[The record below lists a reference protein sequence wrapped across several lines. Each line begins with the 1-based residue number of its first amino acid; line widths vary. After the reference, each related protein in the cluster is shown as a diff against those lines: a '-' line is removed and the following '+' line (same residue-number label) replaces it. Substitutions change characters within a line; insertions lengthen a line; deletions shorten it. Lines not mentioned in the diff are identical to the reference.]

1 MNERRMSLGNR
12 VISLVLALV
21 MVIGMLPS
29 GIFAFHAKAADA
41 TVATTTASVE
51 EVRQYAA
58 RLLADSYADAGT
70 NNDLSWTTET
80 GKGDNWRYYTG
91 VMMDAMLMLGVNSDS
106 DVTNSKGNALEF
118 AQVYMD
124 FNIKDDGTIAE
135 WHEGELDSVPP
146 ALTLLTILDSVGV
159 DEAHREDYEK
169 AIHFVYNE
177 IMGQTDYSNC
187 GGNFKH
193 KESGWDTWNIGL
205 DGIYM
210 AQPFLVKYANAL
222 KSGKITN
229 ANASADTIYEEVYDR
244 LMWVADNMYD
254 EDSGL
259 YHHGWNVSGS
269 KGNGVFWSRGIGW
282 YATGLVMCI
291 DMMPEG
297 TYKTNLITK
306 LPKLFDGMI
315 KYQDKDTGLWYNIV
329 NTTEKVV
336 TSGDNKDNY
345 NRLETSGSGLMA
357 YAMMKAYAEGWV
369 GSTYGEAGLK
379 AFNGITENKLSNG
392 VLSDI
397 YKQSGVESEQSGY
410 CKYAYVDDEA
420 KGSGGVLMA
429 ASVAEEAAA
438 KLAGNTYAGEV
449 YTIGVVS
456 APEMT
461 IAAGASVDSTDIK
474 ATLVGNQ
481 GTVTNVA
488 GNVLSYSVG
497 DASNGKA
504 TVTASYN
511 GVAIDAFEVNV
522 VDPAVPAEGE
532 GTLPIESES
541 GETPT
546 APSVTAGSWVEINAG
561 GSGTGTSY
569 YRVTTLTPGKLY
581 VFTPDSNSSSAGSS
595 YVSGGKLTKFTVDNN
610 DVTQSGSEYIYTMSV
625 ADDHHWQVDSDGR
638 IFTVNSNGT
647 YYLQITDNSSG
658 KLALVTSAADACKFT
673 FASSGTNK
681 GNNGYFTMQTTST
694 SNETAYLKLESGGFN
709 SSGSSGKIRA
719 FEKIPAGDPKYG
731 MLSGSATYA
740 YPVGTS
746 TDILAQIQSDY
757 KIYTNT
763 TNSGTGTEAGW
774 SAATYSWDKTLDTA
788 KAGTYTLSVK
798 VDNVEIGKIPVLIY
812 NNTVTTN
819 YDVDL
824 SVTPGAIVATVG
836 DANRQLNATVL
847 VSELSGYGSV
857 VKYSGGNSSVA
868 TVTEDGLVSIKGEGS
883 TTIIAT
889 VTNIT
894 HDGAT
899 YDADDFGTITATIPV
914 LVTDGSEHI
923 HSYTSAVTKA
933 ATCTVAGVRTYTCSG
948 CEEGT
953 EGHSYT
959 EAIEPT
965 GHSWNSGEVT
975 KAATCNE
982 AGTKTFTCT
991 VCSTTKT
998 ETIAATGAHTYA
1010 NGVCSV
1016 CGTTDPDY
1024 VEPDIVSVTAPNGA
1038 SDKATVATGRTL
1050 QLTANVTGGASVT
1063 WSSSSDAIATVSNTG
1078 LVTGVT
1084 PGTVTITATVTSAT
1098 RAVGD
1103 SATFEVT
1110 VTEAASGDEV
1120 AAPVTGQITTT
1131 ISGSNSG
1138 ETVTQWK
1145 LFEGTSL
1152 DTSKTYNVVIVSGT
1166 SALMN
1171 KGSSAQT
1178 TGGVAAVTIEDEV
1191 LTFNTTSEE
1200 AASVWQ
1206 LKAVDGKWQI
1216 TNTLNGTTYGIKD
1229 SASPVALT
1237 TQTINSIVNVSNTTT
1252 WRIRLASSRD
1262 LVLDNNAWTRAE
1274 TAFPISFYTQQQV
1287 ADTGSTSPSITVY
1300 NADLTASDISM
1311 TVAQTGVSAAK
1322 PGITV
1327 KKAADNSA
1335 ATPTSY
1341 AVTYAVTG
1349 GDNCITITS
1358 DGAITANSAGT
1369 AHVTATLSAID
1380 MGEGTDVINTP
1391 ATVTFKVVV
1400 TASGSDTPSTG
1411 STYIHNFTNDNKTS
1425 SFYTIAGDLST
1436 SKGSASY
1443 DGQTLTQC
1451 LKMNGEAEITFK
1463 ASATGTITLVFNTGS
1478 AGKKIDVNGTI
1489 YTIPSDGILTI
1500 GVSDGDNVIK
1510 RNDGE
1515 SFLYYMAF
1523 AENSGVVA
1531 YSLSDLV
1538 FNPESI
1544 KAGESTTVSTTVTA
1558 SDGSSHTYTIVYT
1571 VDDTNKATVN
1581 GTTITGKAAG
1591 DVTVTATL
1599 THVDGTELATPVT
1612 KTGTITVSAAT
1623 VTGGTLNNTSVTVT
1637 QGNNINLAALAATVT
1652 YSNGTTSNVNLAQSG
1667 FTFEENGQSINI
1679 NDVDATVGSHS
1690 IEVFYNGVSVGT
1702 MTVVVNAKAEITDTI
1717 TYELDTDGIDAGA
1730 EYIVVDYLN
1739 DKAYAL
1745 GHNSGSTTEKAYE
1758 VTIEGDKVIISESD
1772 VATALW
1778 TFEAVEG
1785 ESGYYYIGN
1794 GGYYVKPGGS
1804 SVFNTAKTATQ
1815 VIAYDLAKGQ
1825 YRINVGEASKIRD
1838 LNVTSTSDWARADQG
1853 DVSPVY
1859 LYKKVEAQTTLT
1871 LGDLPVLYIGGTPYQ
1886 ATLND
1891 YVTSVKYNGA
1901 AYTDYVIEWSSN
1913 DNTVATVSDGVVSAV
1928 GGGRTQLVAK
1938 LVSVGGTDVSAQ
1950 NITAE
1955 TNVTVVVPSVNIGED
1970 LNKFVDD
1977 TFTIIPEVLIGSTAP
1992 ESYKLIWT
2000 SSNLSVATVD
2010 ENGRVTVVGDG
2021 SSVITAQIKSIN
2033 GNDIST
2039 YMTITDSITVNAEVI
2054 AITSGE
2060 LSSDTVTVEV
2070 GATADELKAA
2080 LSEIVL
2086 TLTKNNGDKIE
2097 VNNATLFE
2105 DVDLTAVNTAAG
2117 GTYYLD
2123 VSYSD
2128 PNSDYVFSGTVTV
2141 KVFDKSMIE
2150 AEGFLTQETNVEYIL
2165 DTDGIDVNEE
2175 YVIVM
2180 QNSDGEWVALMNPDA
2195 SGSGSTKGS
2204 SQVVTRIENGNKITV
2219 SQNADLVRWLFT
2231 NQGSSS
2237 SNDFTYKTFT
2247 VKNNNRYLK
2256 GGGDSILGSSSK
2268 NVGVWYANDGSG
2280 QYYVGTDYSSG
2291 KVRALTLSGDSWTRA
2306 SSAKYPDD
2314 TDARVYM
2321 YKRSSVGTDYP
2332 VGFKVQPESKT
2343 IAEGTYYTVPTSG
2356 IQVVVGDTECNDYV
2370 IEWSSSDT
2378 KVATV
2383 DSNGKITAV
2392 GAGTATITATLMTA
2406 DGYKVYSNADNTQGI
2421 SDEIAITVQAD
2432 QLTYT
2437 LQGSPLTVA
2446 LGGEPDFSK
2455 ISLLID
2461 STLSDDMVIPS
2472 DQLVFKYIDA
2482 VSKGFDTDVANSSC
2496 EVDVYYNGSKVGVV
2510 VLNVADNAYDGLDEA
2525 TSYPEYPNTGAVR
2538 MDKTATGINFN
2549 TTGVAKIELNAAGVS
2564 SRNPVDVVLI
2574 VDVSNSMNWSM
2585 DWFVG
2590 MTDDE
2595 VKKANDAAKTD
2606 ATKDDKLDMAML
2618 AAQDFAA
2625 ILMENNVSGSS
2636 MNNSITF
2643 VTFGGNDKDRGGTSD
2658 VDTVVT
2664 AFVGEETL
2672 ANVNNSFQN
2681 TKFTGSQTLAIA
2693 GTDGNAIVSG
2703 GARGN
2708 TMYDSAFLEA
2718 IDAVNALKIAKAGS
2732 VEAYEKSGREVH
2744 VIFMTDGAPSHYNG
2758 LAHANGNTCDGLYT
2772 RTDCSDAEWLAHIQ
2786 EPNTQATK
2794 LYAMV
2799 DDFHIVGYDLAH
2811 GGYGTHTWAEAE
2823 LGRVLGGL
2831 VENKALDY
2839 TLATD
2844 TDKLNTFFNELGH
2857 SLAYAGTHAL
2867 VTDIVSEEFVLQT
2880 DPIDVDGDGNI
2891 TLTGDN
2897 VVDIAPSIQIL
2908 ERRLVVRT
2916 DIGSTLKINGVDTL
2930 INEEHLGMYVDG
2942 GEDVLATVTF
2952 DTSDPA
2958 DKKAFSSALDY
2969 GVDIWNDETNII
2981 TGAYFTYSF
2990 SSKTFE
2996 WNIGNIEDTEIA
3008 LTYYGYLTGAK
3019 NEAGE
3024 GGRAEGIYATNE
3036 MATLKYINTDNQ
3048 VVTREY
3054 PVPHVAWGSAVVNVR
3069 FFLVNK
3075 NGEFVNRANVT
3086 FDNPANRIFLVNSA
3100 TYKFDLNANPES
3112 MVPGHINAEAAF
3124 IAAGINSQYVLY
3136 DDVNMDVTNST
3147 MDNKFGSASIVSG
3160 IDKSNTGSLVEFVD
3174 VYGDRSYIQTTIN
3187 IPVILADLGESSQ
3200 KMSDSSV
3207 VIDFSNSVQWDSLGA
3222 NERLYDGYT
3231 VDKQEST
3238 IELVGFTT
3246 YNPAADLKDYID
3258 YELASPNWKQTYSTA
3273 YGTFTLVADNA
3284 EAGIDDYIQYTP
3296 NAPLNGTDHVFAVFR
3311 FSSHPVDKPDGYM
3324 DYYYMYK
3331 QVSVIPA
3338 TVVHYETTGNMAAA
3352 FQSNFNG
3359 AAWSVQSIAESVA
3372 GATQSNKNE
3381 NYGADT
3387 SYNSCIN
3394 FAGGSS
3400 LFVENTD
3407 PFGSRPTV
3415 KFTFT
3420 GTGIDIISKTDP
3432 NQGRVKMTLT
3442 GKNTGTTKSV
3452 MVLNKGVDNLY
3463 QIPVLSVEGLPYDTY
3478 EVEIVVY
3485 SKTSA
3490 YGGQFY
3496 LDAINVYGS
3505 AQETEVVGSTAAG
3518 NTTVGS
3524 LYEAAGESKPQI
3536 LEIRDILLGNN
3547 NFGDITASGVQG
3559 AVYIDGNTTLGDT
3572 STNFN
3577 NYDKI
3582 GPNNE
3587 VYLSNNQAVAFKLR
3601 VEDLAKLPTTLDI
3614 GLKSVN
3620 GSAAKAVIYVYK
3632 TGASDT
3638 TPAEYT
3644 VTSATAMF
3652 YDILGGEDIKTFL
3665 GENNEF
3671 YVVIANKGTGT
3682 LSVTDLKVG
3691 YGAAKGSVE
3700 TVVDITVGS
3709 LTQET
3714 LKASAQVVS
3723 AAIANMNAETNTAIA
3738 YAMYTTTIVVVTGQD
3753 AQSIVVEDLEGN
3765 EIAVNASY
3773 VDSDNGARR
3782 WRVLVRFNEVGTD
3795 TYNIYGIG
3803 TNGSRHD
3810 TYQQITVDVQLFAP
3824 ANTN

>member
-58 RLLADSYADAGT
+58 SLLADSYANAGT
-70 NNDLSWTTET
+70 NSDLSWTTET

-106 DVTNSKGNALEF
+106 NVTNSKGNALEF

-124 FNIKDDGTIAE
+124 FNIKDDGTITK

-159 DEAHREDYEK
+159 DEAHREDYEE

-177 IMGQTDYSNC
+177 IMDQTDYSNC

-229 ANASADTIYEEVYDR
+229 ANANADTIYEEVYDR

-282 YATGLVMCI
+282 YAAGLVMCI
-291 DMMPEG
+291 DLMPEG
-297 TYKTNLITK
+297 TTYKTDLIGK

-329 NTTEKVV
+329 NTTERVV
-336 TSGDNKDNY
+336 TSGDYKDNY

-357 YAMMKAYAEGWV
+357 YAMMKAYTEGWV

-392 VLSDI
+392 VLKDI
-397 YKQSGVESEQSGY
+397 YKQSGVEDKQSGY
-410 CKYAYVDDEA
+410 CKYAYVNDEA

-522 VDPAVPAEGE
+522 VDPTVPAAGE
-532 GTLPIESES
+532 GTLGIE
-541 GETPT
+541 GEAVT
-546 APSVTAGSWVEINAG
+546 APNAPSFSTGDFVLVKEASDGGTEYIKSAAGEGNYVLVVIPDPVNAPTVGVALKNTSANDSSKTKGQAQSVTISAN
-561 GSGTGTSY
+561 GTK
-569 YRVTTLTPGKLY
+569 VTITEHVDLCVWT
-581 VFTPDSNSSSAGSS
+581 VDSNNKIHNYVHYIRADSSFLHDSSNASSKTKITAFEETGGYYISPNGSNKYLHYSNSQWVYEQTTPSLPIYFFKETSSSGDPTPAV
-595 YVSGGKLTKFTVDNN
+595 YAKLT
-610 DVTQSGSEYIYTMSV
+610 GSEGLVYTLGKDDAEIISAIKDSSAFSVLV
-625 ADDHHWQVDSDGR
+625 ADNEEGTDAE
-638 IFTVNSNGT
+638 TVAMSNS
-647 YYLQITDNSSG
+647 
-658 KLALVTSAADACKFT
+658 LVTVVAP
-673 FASSGTNK
+673 SGYN
-681 GNNGYFTMQTTST
+681 
-694 SNETAYLKLESGGFN
+694 A
-709 SSGSSGKIRA
+709 
-719 FEKIPAGDPKYG
+719 
-731 MLSGSATYA
+731 
-740 YPVGTS
+740 
-746 TDILAQIQSDY
+746 
-757 KIYTNT
+757 NT
-763 TNSGTGTEAGW
+763 
-774 SAATYSWDKTLDTA
+774 
-788 KAGTYTLSVK
+788 AGTYNFVVNYDGKELGTVPVVLYD
-798 VDNVEIGKIPVLIY
+798 DNSNV
-812 NNTVTTN
+812 TN

-836 DANRQLNATVL
+836 DANKQLNATVL

-857 VKYSGGNSSVA
+857 VKYSGGSDSVA
-868 TVTEDGLVSIKGEGS
+868 TVTENGLVTIVGEGS
-883 TTIIAT
+883 TTITAT
-889 VTNIT
+889 VTAI
-894 HDGAT
+894 T
-899 YDADDFGTITATIPV
+899 YDGKTYTSANFGTITATIPV

-959 EAIEPT
+959 EAIAPT
-965 GHSWNSGEVT
+965 GHSWNAGEIT
-975 KAATCNE
+975 ENATCNA

-991 VCSTTKT
+991 VCNTTKT
-998 ETIAATGAHTYA
+998 EPVAATGNHTYGDDGKCTVCGATKPDDGLTYYLVDEFEAEKEYVIVAVENGKVYVLKNTSTDSSDKETAVAYVITTYA
-1010 NGVCSV
+1010 NDMSTITFDTAEAADLSEWTFVKNDDAFNAYNHKHYLRYDSSMLHNENNKA
-1016 CGTTDPDY
+1016 T
-1024 VEPDIVSVTAPNGA
+1024 IKVTAIEGKSGQFHVSLANNSDLMGLKNGA
-1038 SDKATVATGRTL
+1038 WVRKD
-1050 QLTANVTGGASVT
+1050 
-1063 WSSSSDAIATVSNTG
+1063 
-1078 LVTGVT
+1078 
-1084 PGTVTITATVTSAT
+1084 ATVT
-1098 RAVGD
+1098 
-1103 SATFEVT
+1103 
-1110 VTEAASGDEV
+1110 
-1120 AAPVTGQITTT
+1120 
-1131 ISGSNSG
+1131 
-1138 ETVTQWK
+1138 
-1145 LFEGTSL
+1145 
-1152 DTSKTYNVVIVSGT
+1152 
-1166 SALMN
+1166 
-1171 KGSSAQT
+1171 
-1178 TGGVAAVTIEDEV
+1178 
-1191 LTFNTTSEE
+1191 
-1200 AASVWQ
+1200 
-1206 LKAVDGKWQI
+1206 
-1216 TNTLNGTTYGIKD
+1216 
-1229 SASPVALT
+1229 
-1237 TQTINSIVNVSNTTT
+1237 
-1252 WRIRLASSRD
+1252 
-1262 LVLDNNAWTRAE
+1262 
-1274 TAFPISFYTQQQV
+1274 
-1287 ADTGSTSPSITVY
+1287 
-1300 NADLTASDISM
+1300 
-1311 TVAQTGVSAAK
+1311 
-1322 PGITV
+1322 
-1327 KKAADNSA
+1327 
-1335 ATPTSY
+1335 
-1341 AVTYAVTG
+1341 
-1349 GDNCITITS
+1349 
-1358 DGAITANSAGT
+1358 
-1369 AHVTATLSAID
+1369 
-1380 MGEGTDVINTP
+1380 
-1391 ATVTFKVVV
+1391 
-1400 TASGSDTPSTG
+1400 
-1411 STYIHNFTNDNKTS
+1411 
-1425 SFYTIAGDLST
+1425 
-1436 SKGSASY
+1436 
-1443 DGQTLTQC
+1443 
-1451 LKMNGEAEITFK
+1451 
-1463 ASATGTITLVFNTGS
+1463 
-1478 AGKKIDVNGTI
+1478 TI
-1489 YTIPSDGILTI
+1489 YIYG
-1500 GVSDGDNVIK
+1500 K
-1510 RNDGE
+1510 
-1515 SFLYYMAF
+1515 
-1523 AENSGVVA
+1523 
-1531 YSLSDLV
+1531 
-1538 FNPESI
+1538 
-1544 KAGESTTVSTTVTA
+1544 
-1558 SDGSSHTYTIVYT
+1558 DGSSVTP
-1571 VDDTNKATVN
+1571 DPDPDEPDT
-1581 GTTITGKAAG
+1581 
-1591 DVTVTATL
+1591 
-1599 THVDGTELATPVT
+1599 P
-1612 KTGTITVSAAT
+1612 
-1623 VTGGTLNNTSVTVT
+1623 VTGGTLNNTSVTVI

-1739 DKAYAL
+1739 DEAYAL

-1815 VIAYDLAKGQ
+1815 VIAYDLDKGQ

-2070 GATADELKAA
+2070 GATADELKDA

-2086 TLTKNNGDKIE
+2086 TLTKNNGETVVID
-2097 VNNATLFE
+2097 NATLFE
-2105 DVDLTAVNTAAG
+2105 DIDLTAVNTAAG

-2128 PNSDYVFSGTVTV
+2128 PNSDYIFSGVITV
-2141 KVFDKSMIE
+2141 KVFDSSMIE

-2165 DTDGIDVNEE
+2165 DTDGIDANEE

-2180 QNSDGEWVALMNPDA
+2180 QKSDDEWVALMNPDA

-2231 NQGSSS
+2231 NEGSSS
-2237 SNDFTYKTFT
+2237 SNNFTYKTFT
-2247 VKNNNRYLK
+2247 VKNNNRYIK

-2306 SSAKYPDD
+2306 SSAKYPND

-2332 VGFKVQPESKT
+2332 VGFEVQPDSKT

-2370 IEWSSSDT
+2370 IEWSSSNEQ
-2378 KVATV
+2378 VATV
-2383 DSNGKITAV
+2383 DQTGKITAV

-2482 VSKGFDTDVANSSC
+2482 VSKGFDTDVAKSSC

-2510 VLNVADNAYDGLDEA
+2510 VLKVADNAYDGLDEA

-2538 MDKTATGINFN
+2538 MDKTAAGINFN

-2595 VKKANDAAKTD
+2595 VKKADDAAKTD

-2625 ILMENNVSGSS
+2625 ILMANNVSGSS

-2867 VTDIVSEEFVLQT
+2867 VTDIVSEEFILQT

-2916 DIGSTLKINGVDTL
+2916 DIGKTLKINGVDTL

-3036 MATLKYINTDNQ
+3036 KATLKYINTDNQ
-3048 VVTREY
+3048 VVVREY

-3075 NGEFVNRANVT
+3075 DGEFVNRANVT

-3100 TYKFDLNANPES
+3100 TYKFDLNTNPDS

-3124 IAAGINSQYVLY
+3124 IKAGINSQYVLY

-3174 VYGDRSYIQTTIN
+3174 VYGDGSYIQTTIN

-3231 VDKQEST
+3231 VDEQEST

-3258 YELASPNWKQTYSTA
+3258 YELASPNWKESYSTA
-3273 YGTFTLVADNA
+3273 YGTFTLVEDNA

-3296 NAPLNGTDHVFAVFR
+3296 NAPLNGADHAFAVFR
-3311 FSSHPVDKPDGYM
+3311 FSSHPVGSAEGYM

-3338 TVVHYETTGNMAAA
+3338 TVVHYETTGNMGAA
-3352 FQSNFNG
+3352 FQSSFNG

-3387 SYNSCIN
+3387 SYDGCIN

-3420 GTGIDIISKTDP
+3420 GTGIDIISRTGA
-3432 NQGRVKMTLT
+3432 NQGRIKMTLT
-3442 GKNTGTTKSV
+3442 GKNYGEKKTV
-3452 MVLNKGVDNLY
+3452 MVINKGVDELY
-3463 QIPVLSVEGLPYDTY
+3463 QIPVLSVEGLSYDTY
-3478 EVEIVVY
+3478 DVEIVVY
-3485 SKTSA
+3485 GAPLTNA

-3496 LDAINVYGS
+3496 FDAINVYGS
-3505 AQETEVVGSTAAG
+3505 AQETEVIGSNAAG
-3518 NTTVGS
+3518 DITVGDM
-3524 LYEAAGESKPQI
+3524 YETAGESKPQI
-3536 LEIRDILLGNN
+3536 IEIRDILLGNN
-3547 NFGDITASGVQG
+3547 DFGNVTASGVDG
-3559 AVYIDGNTTLGDT
+3559 AVYIDGNSSLGDT

-3587 VYLSNNQAVAFKLR
+3587 VYLNYNQAVAFKLK
-3601 VEDLAKLPTTLDI
+3601 VKDTTKLPQTLAI
-3614 GLKSVN
+3614 GLKALNTAADVSIIIVDAN
-3620 GSAAKAVIYVYK
+3620 GKQYTYS
-3632 TGASDT
+3632 
-3638 TPAEYT
+3638 YT
-3644 VTSATAMF
+3644 VATSTAMF
-3652 YDILGGEDIKTFL
+3652 YDLLGGDKPTDFL
-3665 GENNEF
+3665 TGSDGF
-3671 YVVIANKGTGT
+3671 TVVIANKDTDKVIF
-3682 LSVTDLKVG
+3682 SVTDLKVG
-3691 YGAAKGSVE
+3691 YGPTKGKVE
-3700 TVVDITVGS
+3700 TVVDIAVGEDANDA
-3709 LTQET
+3709 L
-3714 LKASAQVVS
+3714 ASSAEVVS
-3723 AAIANMNAETNTAIA
+3723 VAIANMDTTTDPDTAVA
-3738 YAMYTTTIVVVTGQD
+3738 YAMYSTTIVVVTGQD
-3753 AQSIVVEDLEGN
+3753 AKSIEILDSQN
-3765 EIAVNASY
+3765 NAIAVNASY

-3782 WRVLVRFNEVGTD
+3782 WRVMVRFDEVGID
-3795 TYNIYGIG
+3795 TYKIYGIG
-3803 TNGSRHD
+3803 TDGSRHD
-3810 TYQQITVDVQLFAP
+3810 TYQEIAVDVRLFAP
-3824 ANTN
+3824 ATTN

>member
-21 MVIGMLPS
+21 MVIGMMPAGLLDLS
-29 GIFAFHAKAADA
+29 VFAADSSTSTTATSVEAIRNYASSMLNTNFSKAASENSESKDDKF
-41 TVATTTASVE
+41 TWDTEGKTT
-51 EVRQYAA
+51 
-58 RLLADSYADAGT
+58 
-70 NNDLSWTTET
+70 
-80 GKGDNWRYYTG
+80 NWRYYNG
-91 VMMDAMLMLGVNSDS
+91 VMLDALLMLGVDS
-106 DVTNSKGNALEF
+106 NAGNALEF
-118 AQVYMD
+118 AKD
-124 FNIKDDGTIAE
+124 FSDTNTENSDSKAVTWFIAK
-135 WHEGELDSVPP
+135 ELDSVPP
-146 ALTLLTILDSVGV
+146 ALVLFDLLDTAEVSESDRAIY
-159 DEAHREDYEK
+159 AK
-169 AIHFVYNE
+169 AINYVYKQLEN
-177 IMGQTDYSNC
+177 QTDYSDC
-187 GGNFKH
+187 GGNYLH
-193 KESGWDTWNIGL
+193 KDSWTDWQIGL

-210 AQPFLVKYANAL
+210 AQPFLMEYAHAL
-222 KSGKITN
+222 EAGKITN
-229 ANASADTIYEEVYDR
+229 TVNSKSASDIYKEVYDR

-254 EDSGL
+254 SNTGL
-259 YHHGWNVSGS
+259 YHHGWNVDDS
-269 KGNGVFWSRGIGW
+269 KGNGHFWSRGIGW
-282 YATGLVMCI
+282 YAAGLVMCI
-291 DMMPEG
+291 DLMPAG
-297 TYKTNLITK
+297 SYKNDLIGK

-315 KYQDKDTGLWYNIV
+315 KYQDDSTGLWYNVV
-329 NTTEKVV
+329 NRDSSL
-336 TSGDNKDNY
+336 TSNNGNK
-345 NRLETSGSGLMA
+345 LETSGTALMA
-357 YAMMKAYAEGWV
+357 FAIMKAVNKGWV
-369 GSTYGEAGLK
+369 TDSKYATAGL
-379 AFNGITENKLSNG
+379 AAINGIVANKMSGGKIN
-392 VLSDI
+392 DI
-397 YKQSGVESEQSGY
+397 YKSSGVCTSDGDY
-410 CKYAYVDDEA
+410 CENDYVSDEA
-420 KGSGGVLMA
+420 KGVGPVIMA
-429 ASVAEEAAA
+429 AAEAA
-438 KLAGNTYAGEV
+438 KYLGGTEIF
-449 YTIGVVS
+449 TTGVVV
-456 APEMT
+456 APSDMT
-461 IAAGASVDSTDIK
+461 IVAGGTVDSSNIK
-474 ATLVGNQ
+474 VSLLGNK
-481 GTVTNVA
+481 GTIANGVA
-488 GNVLSYSVG
+488 GQMTYVVG
-497 DASNGKA
+497 AANNGKA
-504 TVTASYN
+504 TVTVKN
-511 GVAIDAFEVNV
+511 GDATIGTFQVNV

-532 GTLPIESES
+532 GTLGIE
-541 GETPT
+541 GEAVAAPN
-546 APSVTAGSWVEINAG
+546 APSFSAGDFVLVKEATDGGTEYIKSVAGEGNYVLVVIPDPVNAPTVGVALKNTSANDSSKTKGQTQSVTISAN
-561 GSGTGTSY
+561 GTK
-569 YRVTTLTPGKLY
+569 VTITEHVDLCVWT
-581 VFTPDSNSSSAGSS
+581 VDSNNKIHNYVHYIRADSSFLHDSSNASSKTKITAFEETGGYYIIPNGSNRYLHYSNSQWVYEQTTPSLPIYFFKETSSSGDPTPAV
-595 YVSGGKLTKFTVDNN
+595 YAKLT
-610 DVTQSGSEYIYTMSV
+610 GSEGLVYTLGKDDAEIISAIKNSSAFSVLV
-625 ADDHHWQVDSDGR
+625 ADNEEGTDAE
-638 IFTVNSNGT
+638 TVAMSNS
-647 YYLQITDNSSG
+647 
-658 KLALVTSAADACKFT
+658 LVTVAAP
-673 FASSGTNK
+673 SGYN
-681 GNNGYFTMQTTST
+681 
-694 SNETAYLKLESGGFN
+694 A
-709 SSGSSGKIRA
+709 
-719 FEKIPAGDPKYG
+719 
-731 MLSGSATYA
+731 
-740 YPVGTS
+740 
-746 TDILAQIQSDY
+746 
-757 KIYTNT
+757 NT
-763 TNSGTGTEAGW
+763 
-774 SAATYSWDKTLDTA
+774 
-788 KAGTYTLSVK
+788 AGTYNFV
-798 VDNVEIGKIPVLIY
+798 VRYDGKELGTIPVVLY
-812 NNTVTTN
+812 DANSNVTN

-836 DANRQLNATVL
+836 DANKQLNATVL

-857 VKYSGGNSSVA
+857 VKYSGGSDSVA
-868 TVTEDGLVSIKGEGS
+868 TVTEDGLVTIVGEGS
-883 TTIIAT
+883 TTITAT
-889 VTNIT
+889 VTAIT
-894 HDGAT
+894 YDGAT

-914 LVTDGSEHI
+914 VVNAEAVEVKVTYSITGLTVLPGSVTVGDTAQATATAAASDASGN
-923 HSYTSAVTKA
+923 HSYTF
-933 ATCTVAGVRTYTCSG
+933 
-948 CEEGT
+948 
-953 EGHSYT
+953 SY
-959 EAIEPT
+959 A
-965 GHSWNSGEVT
+965 
-975 KAATCNE
+975 
-982 AGTKTFTCT
+982 
-991 VCSTTKT
+991 
-998 ETIAATGAHTYA
+998 
-1010 NGVCSV
+1010 
-1016 CGTTDPDY
+1016 
-1024 VEPDIVSVTAPNGA
+1024 
-1038 SDKATVATGRTL
+1038 
-1050 QLTANVTGGASVT
+1050 
-1063 WSSSSDAIATVSNTG
+1063 
-1078 LVTGVT
+1078 
-1084 PGTVTITATVTSAT
+1084 
-1098 RAVGD
+1098 
-1103 SATFEVT
+1103 
-1110 VTEAASGDEV
+1110 
-1120 AAPVTGQITTT
+1120 
-1131 ISGSNSG
+1131 ISGSG
-1138 ETVTQWK
+1138 
-1145 LFEGTSL
+1145 
-1152 DTSKTYNVVIVSGT
+1152 
-1166 SALMN
+1166 
-1171 KGSSAQT
+1171 
-1178 TGGVAAVTIEDEV
+1178 
-1191 LTFNTTSEE
+1191 
-1200 AASVWQ
+1200 AS
-1206 LKAVDGKWQI
+1206 I
-1216 TNTLNGTTYGIKD
+1216 N
-1229 SASPVALT
+1229 AST
-1237 TQTINSIVNVSNTTT
+1237 
-1252 WRIRLASSRD
+1252 
-1262 LVLDNNAWTRAE
+1262 
-1274 TAFPISFYTQQQV
+1274 
-1287 ADTGSTSPSITVY
+1287 
-1300 NADLTASDISM
+1300 
-1311 TVAQTGVSAAK
+1311 
-1322 PGITV
+1322 
-1327 KKAADNSA
+1327 
-1335 ATPTSY
+1335 
-1341 AVTYAVTG
+1341 
-1349 GDNCITITS
+1349 
-1358 DGAITANSAGT
+1358 GAISTTAAGT
-1369 AHVTATLSAID
+1369 
-1380 MGEGTDVINTP
+1380 
-1391 ATVTFKVVV
+1391 
-1400 TASGSDTPSTG
+1400 
-1411 STYIHNFTNDNKTS
+1411 Y
-1425 SFYTIAGDLST
+1425 
-1436 SKGSASY
+1436 
-1443 DGQTLTQC
+1443 
-1451 LKMNGEAEITFK
+1451 
-1463 ASATGTITLVFNTGS
+1463 
-1478 AGKKIDVNGTI
+1478 
-1489 YTIPSDGILTI
+1489 
-1500 GVSDGDNVIK
+1500 
-1510 RNDGE
+1510 
-1515 SFLYYMAF
+1515 
-1523 AENSGVVA
+1523 
-1531 YSLSDLV
+1531 
-1538 FNPESI
+1538 
-1544 KAGESTTVSTTVTA
+1544 
-1558 SDGSSHTYTIVYT
+1558 
-1571 VDDTNKATVN
+1571 
-1581 GTTITGKAAG
+1581 
-1591 DVTVTATL
+1591 TVTATL
-1599 THVDGTELATPVT
+1599 TAVDGNASFEKGTVTRTATFTVVEPASFEYTILGSNGSALAGQNVTLNAGETYQPTFSVKLGDETVTSGYAMTLQATSNASAVSISGTIITANEVAEDTVVGIRATVAPNTRASAEGTSVDFTVTVKAAAAEEPSGTGNISTSTTTGGTSTEYDVFNGSSNST
-1612 KTGTITVSAAT
+1612 KTFISYSDSSYGSESVTYTLPDGTSATTSAPKKMNSDTTISFTADASGTLKLYFSTMSSGESIYLDSTSYTIPSNGILEITNVAKGSHTIKKNKGESQLGYIQFTSGSSTGGTTTTVWYNGTLALDPTTVSMTVGGATQNLADTLSVVAVEGGAPASASGVTVEWTSSNTSVATVDSNGKVTAVGAGTTTITAKLTAVTVNGKEGTIHEDITATAT
-1623 VTGGTLNNTSVTVT
+1623 VTVTASTGGTLNNTSVTVT
-1637 QGNNINLAALAATVT
+1637 QGNNINLAALTATVT
-1652 YSNGTTSNVNLAQSG
+1652 DSNGTTSNVNLAQPG

-1702 MTVVVNAKAEITDTI
+1702 MIVVVNAKAEITDTI

-1739 DKAYAL
+1739 DEAYAL
-1745 GHNSGSTTEKAYE
+1745 GHNSGSTTEKAYA
-1758 VTIEGDKVIISESD
+1758 VTIEGDKVIISASD

-1785 ESGYYYIGN
+1785 KSGYYYIGN

-1804 SVFNTAKTATQ
+1804 SVFNTSKTATQ
-1815 VIAYDLAKGQ
+1815 VIAYDLPTGQ
-1825 YRINVGEASKIRD
+1825 YRVNLGEESKIRD

-1859 LYKKVEAQTTLT
+1859 LYKKVEAQTALT

-1955 TNVTVVVPSVNIGED
+1955 TDVTVVVPSVNIGED
-1970 LNKFVDD
+1970 LNKFVGD
-1977 TFTIIPEVLIGSTAP
+1977 TFTVIPEVLIGSTAP
-1992 ESYKLIWT
+1992 ESYELIWT
-2000 SSNLSVATVD
+2000 SSNQSVATVD
-2010 ENGRVTVVGDG
+2010 ENGNVTLVGDG
-2021 SSVITAQIKSIN
+2021 SAVITAQIKSIN
-2033 GNDIST
+2033 GNDISAS
-2039 YMTITDSITVNAEVI
+2039 MTITDSITVNAEVI

-2080 LSEIVL
+2080 LSGIVL

-2128 PNSDYVFSGTVTV
+2128 PNSDYIFSGTVTV

-2231 NQGSSS
+2231 NQGESS
-2237 SNDFTYKTFT
+2237 SNNFTYKTFT

-2268 NVGVWYANDGSG
+2268 NIGVWYANDGSG

-2332 VGFKVQPESKT
+2332 VGFEVQPDSKT

-2356 IQVVVGDTECNDYV
+2356 IQVVVDDTECNDYV

-2392 GAGTATITATLMTA
+2392 GEGTATITATLMTA

-2421 SDEIAITVQAD
+2421 SEEIAITVQAD

-2461 STLSDDMVIPS
+2461 SNLSDDMVIPS

-2482 VSKGFDTDVANSSC
+2482 VSKGFDTDVASSSC

-2510 VLNVADNAYDGLDEA
+2510 VLKVADNAYDGLDEA

-2538 MDKTATGINFN
+2538 MDKTAAGINFN

-2595 VKKANDAAKTD
+2595 VKQANDAAKTD

-2618 AAQDFAA
+2618 AAQDFAE
-2625 ILMENNVSGSS
+2625 ILMANNVSGSS

-2664 AFVGEETL
+2664 AFVGEEIL

-2799 DDFHIVGYDLAH
+2799 GDFHIVGYDLAH

-2908 ERRLVVRT
+2908 ERQLVLRT
-2916 DIGSTLKINGVDTL
+2916 DIGKTLKINGVDTL
-2930 INEEHLGMYVDG
+2930 ITEEHLGMYVDG

-3036 MATLKYINTDNQ
+3036 KATLKYINTDNQ
-3048 VVTREY
+3048 VVVREY

-3075 NGEFVNRANVT
+3075 DGEFVNRANVT

-3100 TYKFDLNANPES
+3100 TYKFDLNTNPES

-3174 VYGDRSYIQTTIN
+3174 VYGDGSYIQTTIN

-3200 KMSDSSV
+3200 KMGDSSV

-3222 NERLYDGYT
+3222 NERLYDGHT
-3231 VDKQEST
+3231 VDEQEST

-3284 EAGIDDYIQYTP
+3284 DAEIDDYIQYTP
-3296 NAPLNGTDHVFAVFR
+3296 NAPLNGADHVFAVFK
-3311 FSSHPVDKPDGYM
+3311 FSSHPVGSAVGYM

-3331 QVSVIPA
+3331 QVSVVPA

-3352 FQSNFNG
+3352 FQSSFNG

-3387 SYNSCIN
+3387 SYNSCVN

-3407 PFGSRPTV
+3407 SSAARPSV

-3432 NQGRVKMTLT
+3432 DQGRVKMTLT

-3601 VEDLAKLPTTLDI
+3601 VEELAKLPTTLDI

-3638 TPAEYT
+3638 RPAEYT
-3644 VTSATAMF
+3644 VTTATAMF

-3691 YGAAKGSVE
+3691 YGVAKGSVE

-3753 AQSIVVEDLEGN
+3753 AESIVVEDLEGN